1 LYFLLGIDDT
11 DTPDASDTAA
21 LALSL
26 GENLESRSVAKLV
39 NISCHQLIQNPSVP
53 ATRQNVACCLHLD
66 VENGKSREIDLVCR
80 ETLLRE
86 SYPGSNAGYAL
97 AAWSQFDHELVV
109 WGKTAKMTVLS
120 RQDALGLARRC
131 GIFTAGILGSG
142 TGVIGALAAIG
153 LRFEGNDG
161 WINWM
166 PGLNSLYGTFTQVQL
181 AEYIHFDRIE
191 NQHHSRPAFDDRIL
205 FDHPVKPVLKDGKV
219 VLPVS
224 AVKGEKNHQWIAG

>member
-1 LYFLLGIDDT
+1 MYFLLGIDDT
-11 DTPDASDTAA
+11 DIPDAHDTAA

-53 ATRQNVACCLHLD
+53 ATKQNVASCLQLE
-66 VENGKSREIDLVCR
+66 VENNKSREIDLVCR
-80 ETLLRE
+80 EILLRE

-109 WGKTAKMTVLS
+109 WGKTAKMTILS

-131 GIFTAGILGSG
+131 GILTAGILGSG
-142 TGVIGALAAIG
+142 AGIIGALAAIG

-181 AEYIHFDRIE
+181 AEYIHFDSIE
-191 NQHHSRPAFDDRIL
+191 SQHHSRPAMDDQIL
-205 FDHPVKPVLKDGKV
+205 FNHPVKPVLKNGKI
-219 VLPVS
+219 VLLVS
-224 AVKGEKNHQWIAG
+224 AEKKGANHQWNA